1 MTRSNLLGLLVPKK
15 YSDVG
20 QEIKVPI
27 YWRGLSRQKMP
38 KSSCVLLA
46 IMILFDFFYPYV
58 KPNYKKKHAKIA
70 EIELKLKRQ
79 LYKTERT

>member
-46 IMILFDFFYPYV
+46 IMILFDFFYPCV
-58 KPNYKKKHAKIA
+58 KSNYKKNM
-70 EIELKLKRQ
+70 LKLPK
-79 LYKTERT
+79 LN